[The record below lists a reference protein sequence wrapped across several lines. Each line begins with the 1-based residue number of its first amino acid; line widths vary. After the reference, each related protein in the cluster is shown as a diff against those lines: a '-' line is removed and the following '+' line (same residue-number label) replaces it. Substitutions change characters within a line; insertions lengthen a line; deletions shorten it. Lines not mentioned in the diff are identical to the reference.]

1 MKMYGRRIVGAGFRF
16 VRSQTQTWS
25 GDRVRGYKRRQAG
38 VACGALLAVIA
49 AFLCV
54 FLAPVSA
61 AVPEGKPY
69 GIAQFAMQ
77 TTRSTAVPA
86 GAPGPGFANEPYL
99 FTQAGGH
106 PDALTT
112 TLEFASEA
120 IGEGADPT
128 RNPKDMIIDLPP
140 GLTANPLAVPLCP
153 HAQVMSGSC
162 PSDSQVGVYEFHD
175 FGNKAQLGPIFDVVP
190 EAGQSAELGF
200 SAPFVGTLPMMGR
213 LVRTP
218 SGYGLRIVADG
229 LPALGILSVETS
241 LWGVPAAAS
250 HDPERGL
257 NCGAI
262 TLTQPWICQ
271 GGGLT
276 DGAPQTP
283 FLTMPTNCSAGPLV
297 GFVWSES
304 WEEPGRILQAQSTL
318 PGVTN
323 CNQISFAPELEVRPD
338 TDLPDAPVGITVT
351 IGVEQPESSITIAAP
366 QLRDASIT
374 LPEGVSVGAGVADGL
389 QACKATGP
397 EGIDMPTGLN
407 ANGEQLKPGEVGEG
421 EEPSPSGEARLAPGH
436 CPPASTVGTAEALS
450 PLLPMPLKGDVYLA
464 LPGCGGAGQAGCTE
478 QDTVDGNLYRL
489 YVELGG
495 HELDPSG
502 VNIKVEGRVE
512 ANPATGQ
519 LTVKLFNNPE
529 LPLSQLSLTLNGGPR
544 ALLDNPATCGPASTT
559 SDLEPWSTSGATPPP
574 ESQVVP
580 GTADAAP
587 SSFYEVTGCPTT
599 PMFTPRI
606 LAGSTIPQAGEF
618 TPFTFTVTRSDGEQF
633 LSVLQLTTPPG
644 LSAMLSNVPVCEE
657 VAASTGQCPRA
668 SRIGSTIV
676 SAGAGSHPLELP
688 GAIYLTSGYH
698 GAPFGL
704 SIVTNAVAGP
714 LNLGQIVIRSRVDLN
729 PETAAL
735 TITSDPLPQIVFGV
749 PLRIQRVTLNID
761 RPNFIFNPTN
771 CETQQITATIV
782 SSQGSSAH
790 AASRFAIGGCRNL
803 RFAATIKASTNA
815 HTTFATGA
823 SFDMKLSIANAER
836 GSQANLAAIKMTL
849 PQQLPSRLTTLQQ
862 ACPQTTFTA
871 DPAACPAGAIIGIA
885 RARTPVLPVE
895 MEGPVYFVSRG
906 RNAFPSPVLVLEGD
920 GVRLNLLGTTTI
932 DSKEI
937 THVAF
942 KTVPDMPIEAF
953 ELYLPQGRHSLLGAY
968 TNLCAQRKAAT
979 ISQGSANRSWPSHS
993 ASSLVHT
1000 HKSAAAKLLMAT
1012 ELVAH
1017 NGAIVYQSTPII
1029 VTGCAT
1035 AKPQHRPR

>member
-1 MKMYGRRIVGAGFRF
+1 MKTYGCRVFGADLTLA
-16 VRSQTQTWS
+16 VSQTQTWPY
-25 GDRVRGYKRRQAG
+25 GRLGNHTRRHVGAVGAG
-38 VACGALLAVIA
+38 LLVVHMM
-49 AFLCV
+49 FLCV
-54 FLAPVSA
+54 FLAPASA
-61 AVPEGKPY
+61 APEGKPF

-77 TTRSTAVPA
+77 TTHSTAVPA
-86 GAPGPGFANEPYL
+86 GAPGPGFANEAYA

-112 TLEFASEA
+112 TLEFASEM
-120 IGEGADPT
+120 IGEGTDPT
-128 RNPKDMIIDLPP
+128 RDPKDMIIDLPA

-153 HAQVMSGSC
+153 HAQAMSGSC

-175 FGNKAQLGPIFDVVP
+175 FGNKAQLGPIFDMTP
-190 EAGQSAELGF
+190 ETGQSAELGF
-200 SAPFVGTLPMMGR
+200 SAPFVGTLPLMGR

-218 SGYGLRIVADG
+218 SGYGLRIVANG
-229 LPALGILSVETS
+229 LPMLSILSVETS

-257 NCGAI
+257 SCGAI
-262 TLTQPWICQ
+262 TLTQRWSCE
-271 GGGLT
+271 GGGVT

-283 FLTMPTNCSAGPLV
+283 FLTMPTDCSAGPLV
-297 GFVWSES
+297 GVAWSES
-304 WEEPGRILQAQSTL
+304 WEEPGRILQAQSAL

-323 CNQISFAPELEVRPD
+323 CNQIPFDPELEVRPD
-338 TDLPDAPVGITVT
+338 TGHPDAPVGITVT
-351 IGVEQPESSITIAAP
+351 IGVEQPESSIVTAAP
-366 QLRDASIT
+366 QLRDATIT
-374 LPEGVSVGAGVADGL
+374 LPEGVSISAGVADGL
-389 QACKATGP
+389 QACKATDP

-407 ANGEQLKPGEVGEG
+407 ASGEPLKPSEVGEG
-421 EEPSPSGEARLAPGH
+421 EELAPSGEARLAPGH
-436 CPPASTVGTAEALS
+436 CPPPSTVGTAEALS
-450 PLLPMPLKGDVYLA
+450 PLLPTPIKGRVYLA
-464 LPGCGGAGQAGCTE
+464 LPGCGGPGQPGCTA
-478 QDTVDGNLYRL
+478 QDAVDGNLYRL

-495 HELDPSG
+495 HELHPSG
-502 VNIKVEGRVE
+502 VNIKIEGKVE

-519 LTVKLFNNPE
+519 LTVKLVNNPE
-529 LPLSQLSLTLNGGPR
+529 LPLSQLNLTLNGGPR

-559 SDLEPWSTSGATPPP
+559 SDLEPWSTPGVTPAP
-574 ESQVVP
+574 ESQYMP

-599 PMFTPRI
+599 PMFTPAI
-606 LAGSTIPQAGEF
+606 LAGSTIPQAGVF
-618 TPFTFTVTRSDGEQF
+618 TPFTFTVTRADGEQY
-633 LSVLQLTTPPG
+633 LSVLDLTTPPG
-644 LSAMLSNVPVCEE
+644 VSAMLSNVPLCEE
-657 VAASTGQCPRA
+657 PAASNGQCPPA

-676 SAGAGSHPLELP
+676 GAGAGSHPLQLP
-688 GAIYLTSGYH
+688 GNIYLTSGYD

-714 LNLGQIVIRSRVDLN
+714 LNLGQIVIRSRVDLDS
-729 PETAAL
+729 ETAAL

-749 PLRIQRVTLNID
+749 PLRIQRVILNID
-761 RPNFIFNPTN
+761 RPNFIFNPTD
-771 CETQQITATIV
+771 CEIQQITATIV
-782 SSQGSSAH
+782 SSQGRSAH
-790 AASRFAIGGCRNL
+790 ESNRFAIGGCRNL
-803 RFAATIKASTNA
+803 RFAPTIKASTNA

-823 SFDMKLSIANAER
+823 SFDMKLSIANAKR

-920 GVRLNLLGTTTI
+920 GVRLNLAGTTTI

-942 KTVPDMPIEAF
+942 KTVPDMPIETF
-953 ELYLPQGRHSLLGAY
+953 ELYLPQGRHSLLGAN
-968 TNLCAQRKAAT
+968 TNLCAPRKAAT
-979 ISQGSANRSWPSHS
+979 ISRRNAHHSRSRS
-993 ASSLVHT
+993 ASRLAQA
-1000 HKSAAAKLLMAT
+1000 HKSAAAKLLMAI

-1017 NGAIVYQSTPII
+1017 NGAILHQSTPIT

-1035 AKPQHRPR
+1035 AKPKRQPR